1 MTRDEFRKRMA
12 TDGVFRLKF
21 IIKTAKFYEELGLEL
36 SDEDVRKLT
45 DEALKNVAATP
56 IGGGA
61 SGGPGGGAE
70 RTAVIITV
78 F

>member
-21 IIKTAKFYEELGLEL
+21 IIKTAKFYEELGEL

-45 DEALKNVAATP
+45 DEALKNVAVAP
-56 IGGGA
+56 IGGG
-61 SGGPGGGAE
+61 GAAMS
-70 RTAVIITV
+70 TAVVITV
-78 F
+78 M

>member
-1 MTRDEFRKRMA
+1 MTRDEFRKKMS

-21 IIKTAKFYEELGLEL
+21 IIKTAKFYEELGLDL

-61 SGGPGGGAE
+61 SGGPGGAE